1 MSIKRLKN
9 SSIKIKLIFY
19 HSFIVL
25 LSLCVFALLIVFQ
38 SSIVVK
44 KLAQKNVEGVI
55 LNTQSNIS
63 TLMNN
68 INECMLSFQIN
79 NNAQQILS
87 TGQSTS
93 IADDI
98 HALERELLSVDPFHS
113 KISAFELYS
122 FKHADF
128 PGYNPHQSVF
138 SGADLQSD
146 VLFSQMVNSGY
157 KTQWFIQDSITDNNS
172 FIVASKLICGINM
185 HEPIALL
192 KAKISLKTFT
202 SLVDRISLAET
213 GKIFL
218 CTKTHIVNASGSQIG
233 QILANNKT
241 LFQDMLP
248 TGKKDFSYINID
260 NEKYYLCT
268 YPIPETD
275 LYLIGIVKLSEF
287 NSASNSIA
295 SAILIVGSLVII
307 LSLFFIAYV
316 SSSVTKPIINIAKD
330 MQRFNYTD
338 DSSVS
343 VNTGNEINILQS
355 SFLAMKNKIS
365 ELIAGIKKES
375 KIRKIAELKA
385 LQAQITPHF
394 LYNTLNSIC
403 ALSHKYDAKDI
414 EDMTMAL
421 SNFFVNSLNNGGE
434 MLTLEREVEQA
445 MSYVYIQK
453 IRYGDMFTVNLNLPD
468 RLKNYLICK
477 LTLQPLIEN
486 CINHAFD
493 RIDYTGKI
501 DIDFREEGGD
511 IIISV
516 SDNGL
521 GELVI
526 DPEIL
531 NGYIAM
537 EPDITEP
544 IQKYGVHNVNQ
555 RIHLYFGKEYG
566 LHYTT
571 NENGGF
577 TVTVRIKKLTE
588 RTFDY
593 ETIDS

>member
-98 HALERELLSVDPFHS
+98 HTLERELLSVDPFHT

-122 FKHADF
+122 FKHTDF

-213 GKIFL
+213 GKIF
-218 CTKTHIVNASGSQIG
+218 
-233 QILANNKT
+233 
-241 LFQDMLP
+241 
-248 TGKKDFSYINID
+248 
-260 NEKYYLCT
+260 
-268 YPIPETD
+268 
-275 LYLIGIVKLSEF
+275 
-287 NSASNSIA
+287 
-295 SAILIVGSLVII
+295 
-307 LSLFFIAYV
+307 YV
-316 SSSVTKPIINIAKD
+316 
-330 MQRFNYTD
+330 
-338 DSSVS
+338 
-343 VNTGNEINILQS
+343 
-355 SFLAMKNKIS
+355 
-365 ELIAGIKKES
+365 
-375 KIRKIAELKA
+375 
-385 LQAQITPHF
+385 
-394 LYNTLNSIC
+394 
-403 ALSHKYDAKDI
+403 
-414 EDMTMAL
+414 
-421 SNFFVNSLNNGGE
+421 
-434 MLTLEREVEQA
+434 
-445 MSYVYIQK
+445 QK
-453 IRYGDMFTVNLNLPD
+453 
-468 RLKNYLICK
+468 
-477 LTLQPLIEN
+477 
-486 CINHAFD
+486 
-493 RIDYTGKI
+493 RI
-501 DIDFREEGGD
+501 
-511 IIISV
+511 
-516 SDNGL
+516 
-521 GELVI
+521 
-526 DPEIL
+526 
-531 NGYIAM
+531 
-537 EPDITEP
+537 
-544 IQKYGVHNVNQ
+544 
-555 RIHLYFGKEYG
+555 
-566 LHYTT
+566 
-571 NENGGF
+571 
-577 TVTVRIKKLTE
+577 
-588 RTFDY
+588 
-593 ETIDS
+593 